1 MTLDELKAEVLAAKP
16 EVRTELYTLL
26 WALRRRETPGR
37 AEALSRQ
44 LDDPQGWI
52 SEEDA
57 ARRLGLDSSAGQ

>member
-37 AEALSRQ
+37 PEALARR

-57 ARRLGLDSSAGQ
+57 ARRLGLESSSGK